1 MVTSL
6 YIQHYHIQLN
16 SLLMFVFLSPVKAFC
31 LHTFINALRSRWETL
46 FFIRS
51 PRSTLDLEGAHA
63 CLLILC
69 RVLLFA
75 TPTFCSPLPGSSVH
89 GILQARI
96 LEWVVISSS
105 GWSSWPR
112 DQTQVSCFLHWQ
124 ADSLLLHRLGSP
136 ESAFPSE
143 SAASTWGP
151 DFIALEPFVPESN
164 ISCPL
169 SFSVLWKFARSSWLF
184 FESLASLPRIFQAY
198 FFHWPDVLMCPMY
211 IPHLSLLSA
220 LSQSEMWNDPCFHWH
235 SSVLGF
241 YPLTKPFMWR
251 KLLIQDSDYSVTFY
265 ITRNHARW
273 LCKLWFWLE

>member
-1 MVTSL
+1 M
-6 YIQHYHIQLN
+6 
-16 SLLMFVFLSPVKAFC
+16 
-31 LHTFINALRSRWETL
+31 
-46 FFIRS
+46 
-51 PRSTLDLEGAHA
+51 HA
-63 CLLILC
+63 CSFSVVSCSLQP
-69 RVLLFA
+69 LLFVA
-75 TPTFCSPLPGSSVH
+75 HCQAPLSMEFSRQEYWSGLLLRPPGDLPDP
-89 GILQARI
+89 GIK
-96 LEWVVISSS
+96 
-105 GWSSWPR
+105 PR
-112 DQTQVSCFLHWQ
+112 VSCFLHWQ